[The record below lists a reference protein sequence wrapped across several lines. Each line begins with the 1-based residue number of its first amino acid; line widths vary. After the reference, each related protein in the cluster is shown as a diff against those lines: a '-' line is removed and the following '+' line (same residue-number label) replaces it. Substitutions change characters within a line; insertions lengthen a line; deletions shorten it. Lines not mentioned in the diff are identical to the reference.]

1 MESVDKKINDL
12 INPDFGKKQDLTP
25 DDNKFIKE
33 YQDGIGKLSEEER
46 PFYFVNVI
54 RSEGRCGFAS
64 GGTYNYLVNTDTR
77 NRYRVTIR
85 TFWQSGIN
93 SGQSDRVEIIE
104 AGGRIGLG
112 CTDSGYIPVTYYT
125 RQVVGESRI

>member
-1 MESVDKKINDL
+1 MESLDKKINDL

-25 DDNKFIKE
+25 EDNKFIKD

-46 PFYFVNVI
+46 AFYFVNVI
-54 RSEGRCGFAS
+54 RSEGSCGFAS

-112 CTDSGYIPVTYYT
+112 CTDSGYIPVTYYN